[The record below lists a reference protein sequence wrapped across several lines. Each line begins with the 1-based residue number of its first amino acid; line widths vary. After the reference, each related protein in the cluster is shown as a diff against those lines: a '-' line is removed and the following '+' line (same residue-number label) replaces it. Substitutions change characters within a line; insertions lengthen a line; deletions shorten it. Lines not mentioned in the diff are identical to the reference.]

1 MLKVGRSISPLSAVV
16 LSVLVV
22 SSRASAQS
30 TTRGEPDVS
39 QAHVRIGRLM
49 LDPTI
54 ALTNLGVDTNVFN
67 EPDASGPQQDF
78 TLTVTPQTDLFLR
91 MGRSWVTG
99 NIKSDLVWY
108 QEFSSE
114 RSANNSAR
122 LGWLLPLNR
131 VIVGVN
137 GSYLHTRDRP
147 GFEIDARS
155 ERNELAF
162 DASLELRVGPKTFA
176 GVRGASVTTD
186 FDSAATFDG
195 VSLREALNRTVTTA
209 AATLR
214 YQATPLTAL
223 TFDVGRS
230 EDRFEFSPE
239 RDSDSTSA
247 AVGVK
252 LDRFALIK
260 GSASVGYRDFQPVS
274 PALPAYKGVIATADL
289 SYVAFGNT
297 KVAVQAIRDVQYSF
311 DVNQPYYLLTGVLGS
326 LTRRIARPIDVVGRI
341 GLQKLA
347 YRDSAGANVAAPDR
361 IDYVHSYG
369 GGIGYHMGT
378 DIRIG
383 FNVDQQHR
391 TSPVPNTE
399 YHGLRYGTSVT
410 YGF

>member
-1 MLKVGRSISPLSAVV
+1 MTNRKLIVVGLF
-16 LSVLVV
+16 LLVV
-22 SSRASAQS
+22 SSRASAQG

-39 QAHVRIGRLM
+39 KAHVRVGRLM

-67 EPDASGPQQDF
+67 EPDASGPEQDF
-78 TLTVTPQTDLFLR
+78 TITVTPQTDLFLR

-131 VIVGVN
+131 VVFGVN
-137 GSYLHTRDRP
+137 GSYLDTRDRP

-162 DASLELRVGPKTFA
+162 DSSLEIRVGPKTYA
-176 GVRGASVTTD
+176 GIRGARVTID

-195 VSLREALNRTVTTA
+195 VSLQQALNRTVTGGA
-209 AATLR
+209 VTLR
-214 YQATPLTAL
+214 YQLTPLTAL

-230 EDRFEFSPE
+230 VDRFEFSPE

-247 AVGVK
+247 VVGVK
-252 LDRFALIK
+252 LDKFALIK
-260 GSASVGYRDFQPVS
+260 GKASVGYRDFQPIS
-274 PALPAYKGVIATADL
+274 PALPAYKGAIASADL
-289 SYVAFGNT
+289 SYVAFGHT
-297 KVAVQAIRDVQYSF
+297 QFAVQAIRDVQYPF
-311 DVNQPYYLLTGVLGS
+311 DLTQPYYLLTGVLGS

-341 GLQKLA
+341 GVQKLA
-347 YRDSAGANVAAPDR
+347 YRDSAGASVEVPGR
-361 IDYVHSYG
+361 IDHVQTYG
-369 GGIGYHMGT
+369 GGIGYHMGNDT
-378 DIRIG
+378 RIG
-383 FNVDQQHR
+383 FNVDRQQR
-391 TSPVPNTE
+391 TSPVPNGN
-399 YHGLRYGTSVT
+399 YHALRYGTSVT